1 MRAGD
6 GNRTRVASLE
16 DLYATESVFVERLVG
31 GVLSSAKGSSTRRSG
46 RLRYGP
52 GTAPVRVRYACV
64 GGTEAVREGPYG
76 SPAGRLGRPHRAR
89 EAGPLNPARR
99 VPMGQRRQRQRE
111 SELPSPLPSRPTGN
125 QDPVNSQGEGVM
137 GWQKP
142 TPALAVGP
150 LLAALLGLLSGTGG
164 AATHLGVALGV
175 CGRCELLAG
184 RDLLSTSHFRTYLLI
199 FRPACAAL
207 LSVELPGLRG
217 GSDR

>member
-76 SPAGRLGRPHRAR
+76 SPAGRLGRPHQDAGVRPSSTAPWR
-89 EAGPLNPARR
+89 EPE
-99 VPMGQRRQRQRE
+99 RQRPGRQKMTLTSKPPPR
-111 SELPSPLPSRPTGN
+111 SRRFLVAKN
-125 QDPVNSQGEGVM
+125 
-137 GWQKP
+137 
-142 TPALAVGP
+142 LAWRW
-150 LLAALLGLLSGTGG
+150 L
-164 AATHLGVALGV
+164 
-175 CGRCELLAG
+175 C
-184 RDLLSTSHFRTYLLI
+184 
-199 FRPACAAL
+199 
-207 LSVELPGLRG
+207 
-217 GSDR
+217 